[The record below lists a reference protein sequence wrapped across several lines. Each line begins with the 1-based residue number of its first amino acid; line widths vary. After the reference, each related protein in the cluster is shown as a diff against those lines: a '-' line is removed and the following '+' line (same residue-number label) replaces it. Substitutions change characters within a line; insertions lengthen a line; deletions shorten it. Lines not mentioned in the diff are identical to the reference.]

1 MVMFCPCLGHRRW
14 FSYINR
20 LLFIFYKKISP
31 IITNAPPNDHHRQTS
46 RKAPNRTFSDD
57 KSLGPSGPSQTKV
70 FARKTDEGWILNY
83 RPMTSSSSRRPLCV
97 GIGRIGRRGRKY
109 RNGKCIRALWD
120 AKGYVYEE
128 VLLVKWFVSVF
139 FSNVSNWMWW
149 VRKFSNALLNLE
161 KEVVNFDRLKIFYV
175 IWHKTRRYEQKS
187 FEIIFFI
194 SRSFNLLLGNRTS
207 ADV

>member
-1 MVMFCPCLGHRRW
+1 MFCPCLGHRRW

-83 RPMTSSSSRRPLCV
+83 RPMTSSSSRWPLCV

-128 VLLVKWFVSVF
+128 VLLVKWFVLVF
-139 FSNVSNWMWW
+139 FFKCFELNVMSQKIFECIIKSWEGS
-149 VRKFSNALLNLE
+149 RKFWSSQNILCNM
-161 KEVVNFDRLKIFYV
+161 
-175 IWHKTRRYEQKS
+175 T
-187 FEIIFFI
+187 
-194 SRSFNLLLGNRTS
+194 
-207 ADV
+207 